1 MQLPELPEVETTR
14 NGIEPFLLQN
24 RISSVEIRQGSLRWP
39 VSAEVYDIKNQQ
51 VREVLRRG
59 KYIII
64 RMDSGCM
71 LIHLGMSGSLRVVDE
86 HKPLKKHDHVDI
98 KLNTRKIIRFND
110 PRRFGSILWAKT
122 WQEHKLISSL
132 GIEPLTPQFTGD
144 YLFQAGKNKK
154 IAIKQFIMNG
164 KLVVGVGNI
173 YANESLFLAGIDP
186 RRPIHGISRKR
197 NSLQVAQ
204 IKTVL
209 QNAISQGGT
218 TLKDF
223 VGSDGKPG
231 YFQQQLFV
239 YGRAGQP
246 CLKCKKTLQELRQN
260 NRSTVF
266 CSHCQS

>member
-1 MQLPELPEVETTR
+1 LPELPEVETTR
-14 NGIEPFLLQN
+14 KGIEPFLIHN
-24 RISSVEIRQGSLRWP
+24 KISSVEVRQSSLRWP
-39 VSAEVYDIKNQQ
+39 ISIEIYDIRNLQ
-51 VREVLRRG
+51 VCEVLRRG
-59 KYIII
+59 KYIIVRTDNGSI
-64 RMDSGCM
+64 
-71 LIHLGMSGSLRVVDE
+71 LIHLGMSGSLRVVE
-86 HKPLKKHDHVDI
+86 PQKPLEKHDHVDI
-98 KLNTRKIIRFND
+98 KLNTGKILRFND
-110 PRRFGSILWAKT
+110 PRRFGSILWANV

-132 GIEPLTPQFTGD
+132 GIEPLTPKFTGD
-144 YLFQAGKNKK
+144 YLYQLGKNKK

-186 RRPIHGISRKR
+186 RRPINGVSRKR
-197 NSLQVAQ
+197 VTLLVEQ
-204 IKTVL
+204 IKNVL
-209 QNAISQGGT
+209 QDAISKGGT

-246 CLKCKKTLQELRQN
+246 CLKCQKILQEVKQN